1 MTNKMQVLAGVLV
14 GSVGFVTIMS
24 IIPSFIRDLDN
35 RVRSIYYEEIVSPYY
50 KWIQSKD
57 KDIKGDGFPE
67 DSVSQKQQKVLR
79 VWRGNPNDTVSKS
92 VCGIYTPP
100 DEINNLQN
108 QGWSIKTSQPINYRL
123 EQYRYAFNCLGSETV
138 LEK

>member
-1 MTNKMQVLAGVLV
+1 MKDLEDTRRKRMNNKMQVLAGVLV

-24 IIPSFIRDLDN
+24 IIPSF
-35 RVRSIYYEEIVSPYY
+35 
-50 KWIQSKD
+50 
-57 KDIKGDGFPE
+57 KGDRFPE
-67 DSVSQKQQKVLR
+67 DSVSKRETPTPTPKQQKVLR
-79 VWRGNPNDTVSKS
+79 VWRGNPNDTISKS

-108 QGWSIKTSQPINYRL
+108 QGWSIKTSQPFNYRL
-123 EQYRYAFNCLGSETV
+123 EQHNYAFNCLGSETV